1 MTPELAPYEMLE
13 LLVTLRCNVTCK
25 NCLRLCNSEDV
36 TGMDYAGLD
45 MTWRQ
50 VMHFIA
56 QVEAVA
62 ARRLALGRNPMVTP
76 MVVITG
82 GEPTLHPHIIE
93 IARAVQELLVVPGL
107 VGAMCINSNL
117 LRRPPLEI
125 APWVVNFT
133 PVAEKALAHSAVL
146 LAPTTPPQFDPCRH
160 YRKWRVECSAHGFS
174 LCCSAGGYIRL
185 FGLGHLYSPTLPDR
199 PEEFSFLPRMNDV
212 CQHCAFGGMPVAESL
227 VGRPVDLVYAAAAE
241 LNRVAPGSVRIAAR
255 LPEAS

>member
-36 TGMDYAGLD
+36 TGMDYSALD

-50 VMHFIA
+50 IMHFVA
-56 QVEAVA
+56 QVEAVS
-62 ARRLALGRNPMVTP
+62 ARRLAQGRDRIVTP

-82 GEPTLHPHIIE
+82 GEPTLHPQIGQ
-93 IARAVQELLVVPGL
+93 IAHALDARLVKLGL
-107 VGAMCINSNL
+107 AGGMCINSNL
-117 LRRPPLEI
+117 LRPPPPEI
-125 APWVVNFT
+125 AAWVVNFT
-133 PVAEKALAHSAVL
+133 PVAEKAEAHSAVL
-146 LAPTTPPQFDPCRH
+146 LAPPAPPQFSSCQH

-185 FGLGHLYSPTLPDR
+185 FGLGHLYSATLPDR
-199 PEEFSFLPRMNDV
+199 PEEFAFLPQMNDV